1 MCHTKDAE
9 QQLKHVQ
16 KEWSLSGMQVSI
28 LLYGFCALG
37 DAQTHCYIAL
47 GHAWKHIIYQL
58 ICLLLPA
65 QPSLWTGAL
74 ASRVEP
80 QLLGL
85 VLLFLHSKITDVT
98 FIHTVMKFA
107 QPVTGPM

>member
-1 MCHTKDAE
+1 M
-9 QQLKHVQ
+9 
-16 KEWSLSGMQVSI
+16 SI
-28 LLYGFCALG
+28 LLYDACTLG
-37 DAQTHCYIAL
+37 DAQGHCYIAL

-58 ICLLLPA
+58 IWLLLPA

-80 QLLGL
+80 QLLGM